1 MNAFHTISCFSKSLR
16 WMQKNNFLFLSP
28 HRGVITFH
36 VPLIIPLFKIFFR
49 TRIISCRDIN
59 SLTKISHSR
68 HRSNTDASV
77 RKSLPA
83 SQPTLFPLCRIEK
96 RISSGWS
103 DASSPPHPPFRLVRR
118 VGWMHARR
126 LARAYASIVNNT
138 VMERGSCTR
147 WILVARRN
155 TVPRVWIGC
164 DKRYVKVM
172 RHERCILHNP

>member
-1 MNAFHTISCFSKSLR
+1 MSSPSPNNPSFQNIFSNKNHILQGYKLPYKNLKFSSSIEHRRVRRKSLR
-16 WMQKNNFLFLSP
+16 
-28 HRGVITFH
+28 
-36 VPLIIPLFKIFFR
+36 
-49 TRIISCRDIN
+49 
-59 SLTKISHSR
+59 
-68 HRSNTDASV
+68 
-77 RKSLPA
+77 
-83 SQPTLFPLCRIEK
+83 SQPTLFPLCRVEK

-103 DASSPPHPPFRLVRR
+103 DASSPPRPPFRLVRR